1 MKNLTIKKIS
11 GFAPDPSPSDIS
23 RILSEQTASHAI
35 DAVNWPLYPHGPEI
49 LFHAGHVQNEI
60 WLSFNVSE
68 KNPRARVTHTNGPVY
83 QDSCVEFFISPRSD
97 GHYYNIEMNSLGTVL
112 AGYGSGRHDLELL
125 DAAVV
130 SKIRTYPSPDV
141 NITPGGADGSAW
153 HLVVA
158 IPADFFIHDRVETF
172 SGMRSRGNFH
182 SCSDLAEK
190 KRYLTW
196 SPVATAKP
204 DFHRY
209 EFFGGLVFE

>member
-1 MKNLTIKKIS
+1 M
-11 GFAPDPSPSDIS
+11 S
-23 RILSEQTASHAI
+23 RLLREQTPLNAI
-35 DAVNWPLYPHGPEI
+35 DKVNWPSFPCKPGIH
-49 LFHAGHVQNEI
+49 FHAGHVKNEI

-68 KNPRARVTHTNGPVY
+68 KNPRAEVTHTNGPVY

-97 GHYYNIEMNSLGTVL
+97 GRYYNIEMNSLGTVL
-112 AGYGSGRHDLELL
+112 AGYGSGRGDLVLL
-125 DAAVV
+125 DADVV
-130 SKIRTYPSPDV
+130 SKIRTYPSPGE
-141 NITPGGADGSAW
+141 NITPGRTCDPAW

-158 IPADFFIHDRVETF
+158 IPADFFIHDRIETF

-196 SPVATAKP
+196 SPVPTGKP

-209 EFFGGLVFE
+209 EFFGGLIFE